1 MICNLVVAVCST
13 HYWSFIL
20 SKKFYKCF
28 ICQVMEMFRGCRRE
42 DMPPHIFAAAQQAY
56 HSMLS
61 SRSDQSLILM
71 GVSGSGKT
79 FNTRFLLK
87 YLGSFANGTSTITCK

>member
-1 MICNLVVAVCST
+1 
-13 HYWSFIL
+13 
-20 SKKFYKCF
+20 
-28 ICQVMEMFRGCRRE
+28 MEMFRGSRRE

-61 SRSDQSLILM
+61 SQTNQSLVLM

-79 FNTRFLLK
+79 FNTRYLLK
-87 YLGSFANGTSTITCK
+87 YLGSFADGAGIITCKRCS